1 MIRYALILSMLCLA
15 AGLSARTL
23 YVDNVKGSDDNDGSL
38 ERPVA
43 SIEKGLSLLET
54 SGRLEVAPNNGK
66 PYQRPYYGVEGKSYE
81 VKAGGT
87 ATGPAVIN
95 GNMAVLSGLAQIPAD
110 RWQSVDGNLYKLPFW
125 PMSNRYKIDKSQDYW
140 LVSNQIF
147 FIDGQAGRNCL
158 SMEELKTATAG
169 GFWWSRSEK
178 SVYLRLPEGK
188 RLNNLKIELPA
199 NSGFYTHGDHVVIEN
214 FIFILSW
221 NDGFDA
227 AEKSRNVLYRNCVAI
242 DNCGQAFSTH
252 GSSMTTYED
261 CVAIRNA
268 SSGACDVHYASVRYL
283 RTVFYNNSYEAGV
296 AANDNASQVFSDCL
310 IYQNRPFEQI
320 WQNNYSRQLF
330 DNCLVVG
337 ADNNLPLAFSRHG
350 VLGFK
355 QCTLLN
361 AAMLCRDTPGNR
373 GTVTV
378 ENSLVG
384 NMNQQILLLAEPS
397 DRFTFN
403 GNLYWQ
409 SPGISVGGKL
419 YHAADFAAYQEANRF
434 DRNSAWSSEPLAGW
448 LNSELKTPVRSP
460 NRIGQNVRIGALL
473 PDSVKANFEKY
484 RKVKTSPAGISFE

>member
-1 MIRYALILSMLCLA
+1 MRILIIALLFWA
-15 AGLSARTL
+15 AVLPARTL
-23 YVDNVKGSDDNDGSL
+23 YVDNVKGNDDNDGSS

-43 SIEKGLSLLET
+43 SLEKGLSLLET
-54 SGRLEVAPNNGK
+54 GGRLEVAANNGK
-66 PYQRPYYGVEGKSYE
+66 PYRRPYYGVEGKSYD

-87 ATGPAVIN
+87 ATAPVVIN
-95 GNMAVLSGLAQIPAD
+95 GNMAVLSGVAEIPAD

-140 LVSNQIF
+140 LPANQIF
-147 FIDGQAGRNCL
+147 FLNGEAARNCL
-158 SMEELKTATAG
+158 SMDELKQTTAG
-169 GFWWSRSEK
+169 GFWWSRAEK
-178 SVYLRLPEGK
+178 SVYLHLPAGK
-188 RLNNLKIELPA
+188 TLNDLKIELPA

-227 AEKSRNVLYRNCVAI
+227 AEKSRNVLYRNCISV

-283 RTVFYNNSYEAGV
+283 RSVFYNNSYEAGV

-310 IYQNRPFEQI
+310 IYQNRPFEQV

-330 DNCLVVG
+330 DNCLIVG
-337 ADNNLPLAFSRHG
+337 ADSNLPLAYSRHG

-361 AAMLCRDTPGNR
+361 ASMLCRDTPGNR

-378 ENSLVG
+378 ENSIVG
-384 NMNQQILLLAEPS
+384 NMAKQIFLLAEPS
-397 DRFTFN
+397 DRFIFN

-419 YHAADFAAYQEANRF
+419 YNMADFAAYQEANRF
-434 DRNSAWSSEPLAGW
+434 DKGSAWTAGPLAGW
-448 LNSELKTPVRSP
+448 LDSELKTPVRAP
-460 NRIGQNVRIGALL
+460 NRIGQNVRVGAQL

-484 RKVKTSPAGISFE
+484 RKAKTSPAGITLE